1 MDIRWLCEVERMFLT
16 CVHKKR
22 DFFWIGEKE
31 EKMVYIM
38 CAWCTVIFYVCLIY
52 GIWTVVRVYR

>member
-1 MDIRWLCEVERMFLT
+1 MERMFLT